1 MLNLTAFLV
10 SYGVFHIHKN
20 STYICRYVPK
30 QQNICTMIKRTVS
43 FYLQK
48 IYNETNNGECQIR
61 MRVRWNGCA
70 VQFNCGYTIDARKWN
85 PGTSRCRKN
94 VFNQKGFSSADI
106 NKELNRLEGL
116 VDEVFKAYE
125 VRDVNPSKDDL
136 KRDFN
141 ILNGKDIGA
150 PEKARTLDSY
160 MDEFTSTMGS
170 INSWAE
176 GTYKKINTLRRHLS
190 KFSPSLKLSD
200 FDNDALSS
208 FIEYLRDR
216 AGMQNTSII
225 KTWRNLHWFLKW
237 AHSKGYLSNTDFQK
251 FGPKLKTVSDKEVIY
266 LTWDELMLVYNFK
279 FPEGKKYLE
288 RTRDVFCFQCFT
300 SLRYSDVAKLRREDI
315 EGDIVKVV
323 TEKTGNTIRIEL
335 NKYSRSILEKYQ
347 EDERPLPVPC
357 NQRMNKWIKEV
368 CFLAGIDQPMTLV
381 YYKGAERIEEVHP
394 KYELIG
400 THTGRRTFICNALTM
415 GIPAA
420 TVMEWTGH
428 SDYKAMKPYIKIADQ
443 EKAKAMKKFDER

>member
-1 MLNLTAFLV
+1 M
-10 SYGVFHIHKN
+10 
-20 STYICRYVPK
+20 
-30 QQNICTMIKRTVS
+30 
-43 FYLQK
+43 
-48 IYNETNNGECQIR
+48 
-61 MRVRWNGCA
+61 
-70 VQFNCGYTIDARKWN
+70 
-85 PGTSRCRKN
+85 
-94 VFNQKGFSSADI
+94 
-106 NKELNRLEGL
+106 
-116 VDEVFKAYE
+116 
-125 VRDVNPSKDDL
+125 
-136 KRDFN
+136 
-141 ILNGKDIGA
+141 
-150 PEKARTLDSY
+150 
-160 MDEFTSTMGS
+160 
-170 INSWAE
+170 
-176 GTYKKINTLRRHLS
+176 
-190 KFSPSLKLSD
+190 
-200 FDNDALSS
+200 
-208 FIEYLRDR
+208 
-216 AGMQNTSII
+216 
-225 KTWRNLHWFLKW
+225 KW